1 MIYNTFAKIR
11 ARERASVVALWSS
24 CRPPRRQRSSNGAAR
39 YGPVSTVPM
48 SPTPCHG
55 DAPPP
60 LQSDHAR
67 SARHDRAHDQAGP
80 GPVGGPRGQLSHGAA
95 LVLPGQ
101 TMGGAVVVRLPSS
114 GAPCRSSRP
123 PGGRCRGRPA
133 SRPAHRRPGAVLCQA
148 VRHARARMVRLCPL
162 AGACPRPALVPQSRR
177 AGHAPRRSERG
188 PPGESAREDA
198 TTVSGTASPWASTGP
213 SAPRPGRRDADAGVV
228 TAPTPERRLATPERH
243 VYPVDLPGAGWSRWP
258 APRLAHSPT
267 VPGAPHLHAALRL
280 GMVPAR

>member
-1 MIYNTFAKIR
+1 
-11 ARERASVVALWSS
+11 
-24 CRPPRRQRSSNGAAR
+24 
-39 YGPVSTVPM
+39 M

-80 GPVGGPRGQLSHGAA
+80 GPVGGHRGQLSHGAA
-95 LVLPGQ
+95 LLLPGP
-101 TMGGAVVVRLPSS
+101 TMGGAVVVLLSSS

-188 PPGESAREDA
+188 PPGKARA
-198 TTVSGTASPWASTGP
+198 KTPPPSPGQR
-213 SAPRPGRRDADAGVV
+213 RPGRPQGRQHQDQAVV
-228 TAPTPERRLATPERH
+228 TLTPA
-243 VYPVDLPGAGWSRWP
+243 W
-258 APRLAHSPT
+258 
-267 VPGAPHLHAALRL
+267 
-280 GMVPAR
+280 